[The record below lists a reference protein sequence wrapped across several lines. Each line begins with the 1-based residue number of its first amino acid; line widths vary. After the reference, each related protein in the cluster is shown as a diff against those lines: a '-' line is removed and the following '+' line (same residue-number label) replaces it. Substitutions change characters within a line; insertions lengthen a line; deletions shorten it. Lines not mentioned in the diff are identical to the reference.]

1 MAIIS
6 AQDQAEVAHLE
17 NEILGQDLIKGKEVT
32 ERRGKVSQTSPSLKH
47 YLVPSPHTVSDLH
60 SKDENSSACIEVEP
74 GMTTG
79 YVSQRSKPVVYSESP
94 PKL

>member
-6 AQDQAEVAHLE
+6 AQDQAEVAQLE
-17 NEILGQDLIKGKEVT
+17 NEILGQDLIEGKEVV
-32 ERRGKVSQTSPSLKH
+32 ERRVKVSQRSPSLKH

-60 SKDENSSACIEVEP
+60 SKDEHSSPCIKVEP

-79 YVSQRSKPVVYSESP
+79 YASQGSRPVAY
-94 PKL
+94 